1 MAMHPVGAVLPVRAH
16 TWAGEGTYTRSPI
29 RVQVCQCSREP
40 LTLSEHH
47 NVQKPTCS
55 VFIIPSH
62 KLVRRF
68 LFITYKMR
76 IINIKQCHHYI
87 KRRQSSCHH
96 AARLDHKEKQSLPV
110 WREPVISLRR
120 YWANFM
126 ISRLHRFLQPLILSN
141 KVFLWEEPGTFADR
155 GNRSWQQTSEAV
167 GSLATRLLPAAE
179 PKLPRLLPSAA
190 CRAQPR
196 GTGGHRR
203 APGGAGGPEPLPP
216 QALPAHSPRPARR
229 APQPRGGATHPSHH
243 THTPQTSHTDTA
255 HHHTHH
261 TGSALPLRESARE
274 KRARHRSILL
284 GGGWKKIN
292 KSQHNMK
299 RWI

>member
-1 MAMHPVGAVLPVRAH
+1 MAMHPMGAVLPVRTH

-196 GTGGHRR
+196 GTGGHRG
-203 APGGAGGPEPLPP
+203 APGGRSRSRRRRCPRTARGRLGGHRSPGAG
-216 QALPAHSPRPARR
+216 PRTP
-229 APQPRGGATHPSHH
+229 HI
-243 THTPQTSHTDTA
+243 THTPHR
-255 HHHTHH
+255 HHTQTRH
-261 TGSALPLRESARE
+261 TTTRITQAPLCPSGNQQGRRGHCIAPFCWE
-274 KRARHRSILL
+274 KD
-284 GGGWKKIN
+284 GKN
-292 KSQHNMK
+292 K
-299 RWI
+299 